1 MKSCSQEIHPPEV
14 MKKPYKMVNHGHER
28 QDDYYWM
35 RLTDNQKTTTP
46 YDEPTKEVIDYI
58 NAENEYTR
66 EKLSDTKDLQ
76 NRLFDEMV
84 SRIKKDDRTVPY
96 LMNGYYYY
104 SKYEKGK
111 EYAIYCRKKGSL
123 DSNEEIILDAN
134 ELSKGHDYFSL
145 GRRVISPN
153 NEWLAYTI
161 DTVGR
166 TMYSLYFKNL
176 VTQKTLNYAIH
187 NVESNIAWANDN
199 KTIYYTSQNDT
210 TLNPEKVYRHVLG
223 SDNKQDK
230 LVYHEKDGDY
240 WSGVY
245 RSKSGEFIII
255 YSEGHSSSDYQILSS
270 DDLKGDFKN
279 FTKRQ
284 KNHKYSIAH
293 FENKFYILTNLDAPN
308 NRLMETSYLET
319 NQSNWEEII
328 AHRNEEQILEMEVF
342 SQHLVLNERIDGL
355 SVLRVIKR
363 NFEDDYYINFDE
375 ESFSS
380 WISRNREFDTNV
392 LRYVY
397 TSMTI
402 PYSTYDYDMDK
413 KEKVLLK
420 RQEVIG
426 GYSDQEYHSERIYA
440 QSRDGK
446 RIPISLVYKKSLRS
460 LEAPQNLI
468 LYGYGAYGSTE
479 DPYFS
484 STRLSLLDRGFIF
497 AIANVRGSQIFGRQS
512 YDDGKLLKKKNT
524 FFDFID
530 AGKFLINQNYTDKE
544 HLFCYGG
551 SAGGLLI
558 GAVINMEPDM
568 WKGAIASV
576 PFVDVVTTGLDPTI
590 PLTTYEWV
598 EWGDP
603 REKEYYEYMLSYSPY
618 DQVSN
623 KEYPNLLVTAGFFDS
638 SVQYWEPLKWVAK
651 LRDHWEGDNEL
662 YLHMNMDAGHYGK
675 SGRFRRYREYAL
687 EYAFLLS
694 LSEN

>member
-1 MKSCSQEIHPPEV
+1 MKSCSQEIDPPEAI
-14 MKKPYKMVNHGHER
+14 KKSHKMVNHGYER
-28 QDDYYWM
+28 EDNYYWM
-35 RLTDNQKTTTP
+35 RLTDAQKATKP
-46 YDEPTKEVIDYI
+46 YDDQTKEVIDYI
-58 NAENEYTR
+58 NSENEYTR
-66 EKLSDTKDLQ
+66 DKLSDTEDLQ
-76 NRLFDEMV
+76 DEIFDEIV
-84 SRIKKDDRTVPY
+84 SRIKKDDQTVPY

-104 SKYEKGK
+104 SRYERGK

-123 DSNEEIILDAN
+123 DSTEEIILDAN
-134 ELSKGHDYFSL
+134 ELSKGKDYFSL
-145 GRRVISPN
+145 GRRIISPN

-176 VTQKTLNYAIH
+176 VTQKTLNYSIH

-199 KTIYYTSQNDT
+199 KTIYYTSQNDI
-210 TLNPEKVYRHVLG
+210 TLNPEKVYRHVVG
-223 SDNKQDK
+223 SDTKQDQ

-245 RSKSGEFIII
+245 RSKSGDFIII

-293 FENKFYILTNLDAPN
+293 FENKFYVLTNLDAPN
-308 NRLMETSYLET
+308 NRLMETSSFKT
-319 NQSNWEEII
+319 NQSHWKEVI
-328 AHRNEEQILEMEVF
+328 AHRNAEQILEMEVF

-355 SVLRVIKR
+355 SVLRVFMS
-363 NFEDDYYINFDE
+363 NFEEDYYVKFGE
-375 ESFSS
+375 ETFTS
-380 WISRNREFDTNV
+380 WISRNREFDTNI

-397 TSMTI
+397 TSMTM
-402 PYSTYDYDMDK
+402 PYSTYDYNMDK

-426 GYSDQEYHSERIYA
+426 GYSSQEYQSERIYA
-440 QSRDGK
+440 ESRDGK
-446 RIPISLVYKKSLRS
+446 RIPISLVYKKSLRN
-460 LEAPQNLI
+460 LKAPQKLI

-497 AIANVRGSQIFGRQS
+497 GIANIRGSQIYGRQS

-524 FFDFID
+524 FYDFID
-530 AGKFLINQNYTDKE
+530 AGKFLIKENYTDKE

-558 GAVINMEPDM
+558 GAVINMEPNM

-603 REKEYYEYMLSYSPY
+603 REKEFYEYMLSYSPY
-618 DQVSN
+618 DQVSK

-651 LRDHWEGDNEL
+651 LRDNWEGENEL
-662 YLHMNMDAGHYGK
+662 FLHMNMDAGHYGK
-675 SGRFRRYREYAL
+675 SGRFRRYREYA
-687 EYAFLLS
+687 FLLS
-694 LSEN
+694 LSED